1 MNLMSIKNT
10 AKIFVIL
17 SSILFLFSCEQHFF
31 YLKKVKVNNE
41 TIKTENH
48 SEISKF
54 SSTFKTRDSIKL
66 TNENVYASSETS
78 NYKLIINRVDTP
90 KSYVVKKV
98 QDGEEKSLKFNN
110 KVTNFSENNSNL
122 LKTIIGILFIVT
134 GVILLLLGVLIFLTS
149 DGSSYGCSP
158 ILSIIFG
165 VISLIFGLGLAFI
178 NY

>member
-10 AKIFVIL
+10 FKIFAIL
-17 SSILFLFSCEQHFF
+17 SSSLFVFSCEQHFF

-48 SEISKF
+48 SEISNF

-78 NYKLIINRVDTP
+78 NYKLIINRVDTS
-90 KSYVVKKV
+90 KSYIIKKFH
-98 QDGEEKSLKFNN
+98 DGEEKSLKFNN

-122 LKTIIGILFIVT
+122 LKTIIGILFIII
-134 GVILLLLGVLIFLTS
+134 GVILVLLGVLIFLTN